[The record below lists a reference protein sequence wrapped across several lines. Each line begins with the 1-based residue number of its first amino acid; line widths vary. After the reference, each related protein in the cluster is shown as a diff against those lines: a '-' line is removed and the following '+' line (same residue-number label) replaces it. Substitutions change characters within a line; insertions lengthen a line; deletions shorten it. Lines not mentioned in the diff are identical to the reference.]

1 MQFMNLGG
9 ANYRP
14 NYIQRIAGI
23 PVSIYLRTICLVS
36 FFLFSFFVSKVG
48 AQPTA
53 TIQLIG
59 SNTVCVGD
67 AGPTIRFTGN
77 NGSGAVEY
85 TFTYTINGNGPF
97 TTAQSN

>member
-36 FFLFSFFVSKVG
+36 FFLFSFFASEVNG
-48 AQPTA
+48 QA
-53 TIQLIG
+53 TISASATSACENGNL
-59 SNTVCVGD
+59 
-67 AGPTIRFTGN
+67 PTITFDAN
-77 NGSGAVEY
+77 SPNGGPY
-85 TFTYTINGNGPF
+85 TFSYTRNGNAQ
-97 TTAQSN
+97 TDIQSNNPPTS